1 MNVKIKSLAILL
13 CTLLL
18 ASTLFAC
25 KPDTHDN
32 GLENA
37 TIYDN
42 VQSYLHDNYLNNN
55 MTRSPSVGGS
65 DRHPEYIINVIR
77 SQKEFAAAAQE
88 NHIDIDFDKEVLI
101 LYFFTDLYMGF
112 ECRLQNIQVND
123 RKLNINIFHAIDDAP
138 CTSLPTQR
146 CLAIKTTLSD
156 FDSVNVKI
164 TYS

>member
-1 MNVKIKSLAILL
+1 MTGKFKSLAILL

-18 ASTLFAC
+18 AIMFISC
-25 KPDTHDN
+25 KPDKNDN

-37 TIYDN
+37 VFYDN
-42 VQSYLHDNYLNNN
+42 VQLYLHDDYLNNN
-55 MTRSPSVGGS
+55 ITRFPSIDGS
-65 DRHPEYIINVIR
+65 DQRPEYLINIIR
-77 SQKEFAAAAQE
+77 SQTEFTAAVQE
-88 NHIDIDFDKEVLI
+88 NYIDIDFDKETLI

-112 ECRLQNIQVND
+112 ECRLQNIQIND